1 MVVAARRTG
10 PIHLIVNPAS
20 GSRKA
25 PEFIE
30 NHVEPLLHHLGLEYD
45 LHKTDT
51 EGDGSRIGQSLQ
63 KARQA
68 DAPSEKGGVWTL
80 IVAGGDGT
88 AHELIEGILSGET
101 THSGARDI
109 GRWEVVIL
117 PLGTA
122 NALFHSLFSVPGKS
136 LPPIPSDI
144 QGFFDQNSTP
154 PEIIRDLTSLV
165 LALSS
170 TTRPRNLPITLTS
183 LVGPNSTSPPGTP
196 LPTPTPIPS
205 HIVLSTSL
213 HAAIL
218 KSSEALRSS
227 HPGVERFKIAA
238 QENVGVF
245 FSAKVRLAKT
255 SQGRL
260 EQYRPSARAFGAPF
274 TAISDE
280 GEVVL
285 EGPFAYFLSTTTT
298 PRLEATFVINPTL
311 ETILPESPSMDIV
324 IMRPM
329 RDPRVSKAV
338 EAGEKA
344 ASEAWKPRP
353 WEVLGQAYNNG
364 AHVNML
370 YNDDGSTRVA
380 ASRGEAYDGENVVV
394 ETFRCGGFEWT
405 PSDPLHGPSH
415 VVCADGSLHD
425 IPAGGSAKVSL
436 LEDIPDG
443 HGFYVWG

>member
-1 MVVAARRTG
+1 MDTDRRWRG
-10 PIHLIVNPAS
+10 W
-20 GSRKA
+20 
-25 PEFIE
+25 
-30 NHVEPLLHHLGLEYD
+30 D
-45 LHKTDT
+45 
-51 EGDGSRIGQSLQ
+51 
-63 KARQA
+63 
-68 DAPSEKGGVWTL
+68 
-80 IVAGGDGT
+80 
-88 AHELIEGILSGET
+88 
-101 THSGARDI
+101 GARADR
-109 GRWEVVIL
+109 GDLEWGDDAFGGKGHWEVGSGDTPSGHGGSEAREL
-117 PLGTA
+117 HLASKSTHEFFQA

-311 ETILPESPSMDIV
+311 DGYRHHAPDAGSP
-324 IMRPM
+324 
-329 RDPRVSKAV
+329 
-338 EAGEKA
+338 
-344 ASEAWKPRP
+344 
-353 WEVLGQAYNNG
+353 GQ
-364 AHVNML
+364 
-370 YNDDGSTRVA
+370 
-380 ASRGEAYDGENVVV
+380 
-394 ETFRCGGFEWT
+394 
-405 PSDPLHGPSH
+405 
-415 VVCADGSLHD
+415 
-425 IPAGGSAKVSL
+425 
-436 LEDIPDG
+436 
-443 HGFYVWG
+443 

>member
-1 MVVAARRTG
+1 
-10 PIHLIVNPAS
+10 
-20 GSRKA
+20 
-25 PEFIE
+25 
-30 NHVEPLLHHLGLEYD
+30 
-45 LHKTDT
+45 
-51 EGDGSRIGQSLQ
+51 
-63 KARQA
+63 
-68 DAPSEKGGVWTL
+68 
-80 IVAGGDGT
+80 
-88 AHELIEGILSGET
+88 
-101 THSGARDI
+101 
-109 GRWEVVIL
+109 
-117 PLGTA
+117 
-122 NALFHSLFSVPGKS
+122 LFHSLFSVPGKS
-136 LPPIPSDI
+136 VPPIPSDI
-144 QGFFDQNSTP
+144 QGFFDQSSAP

-170 TTRPRNLPITLTS
+170 TTTPRNLPITLTS
-183 LVGPNSTSPPGTP
+183 LVGPGPTSSTGTP
-196 LPTPTPIPS
+196 TPTPTPTPIPS

-245 FSAKVRLAKT
+245 FSARVRLTKT
-255 SQGRL
+255 SQGKV

-274 TAISDE
+274 TAEISDE

-285 EGPFAYFLSTTTT
+285 EGPFAYFLSTTTA

-311 ETILPESPSMDIV
+311 ETIPPTSPSMDIV

-338 EAGEKA
+338 EEGGEKA

-370 YNDDGSTRVA
+370 YNDDGSSSA
-380 ASRGEAYDGENVVV
+380 AENRGQAYDGENVVV

-405 PSDPLHGPSH
+405 PSVSRSGNRQRSEVLI
-415 VVCADGSLHD
+415 CAC
-425 IPAGGSAKVSL
+425 
-436 LEDIPDG
+436 
-443 HGFYVWG
+443 